1 MILYIDPQANQYK
14 ISPAQSDL
22 IKDDWVEC
30 QKREDGTYA
39 RSYNLDGTPEPDPE
53 PTVNQIKA
61 EAGKRIVAICP
72 EWKQRN
78 YIATDLT
85 YTKIIQD
92 GGTLT
97 TEQESDRAEIES
109 VWESIQS
116 IRTKSDEIEAM
127 SPIPADYTDDSYWI

>member
-61 EAGKRIVAICP
+61 EAGKRSVAFKMEELLQQNKNLI
-72 EWKQRN
+72 EQRLNLYGNLFNLFVLSLMRLKQ
-78 YIATDLT
+78 
-85 YTKIIQD
+85 
-92 GGTLT
+92 
-97 TEQESDRAEIES
+97 
-109 VWESIQS
+109 
-116 IRTKSDEIEAM
+116 
-127 SPIPADYTDDSYWI
+127 

>member
-22 IKDDWVEC
+22 INDDWVEC

-72 EWKQRN
+72 EWQQRN
-78 YIATDLT
+78 YIATSLT
-85 YTKIIQD
+85 FTDMIQD
-92 GGTLT
+92 GETLT
-97 TEQESDRAEIES
+97 AEQETQRSEIKAL
-109 VWESIQS
+109 WTTIQG

-127 SPIPADYTDDSYWI
+127 TPIPADFKDDSYWI

>member
-61 EAGKRIVAICP
+61 EAYRRIIAICP
-72 EWKQRN
+72 ETICFIVFRFLGRLNDQ
-78 YIATDLT
+78 DLLVFQQF
-85 YTKIIQD
+85 I
-92 GGTLT
+92 L
-97 TEQESDRAEIES
+97 
-109 VWESIQS
+109 
-116 IRTKSDEIEAM
+116 
-127 SPIPADYTDDSYWI
+127 